1 MMAREITSFVY
12 VTFIA
17 AAPEAV
23 FDAIVNPEIARRY
36 WAHENVSDWTPG
48 SRWEHVRADESRGV
62 ALAGEVIECSPPSRL
77 VISWANA
84 SEFDDKAKHS
94 RVTFDVVPY
103 EGMTKLIVAHDELE
117 VGSRMLEGI
126 SKGWPIVLS
135 SLKSYLETGKPL
147 DVFAKA
153 KAASAPSD
161 AAA

>member
-1 MMAREITSFVY
+1 MMARETTSFLY

-17 AAPEAV
+17 ATPEAV

-36 WAHENVSDWTPG
+36 WAHENVSDWQPG
-48 SRWEHVRADESRGV
+48 SRWEHVRADADRNVE
-62 ALAGEVIECSPPSRL
+62 LAGEVVECTPPARL
-77 VISWANA
+77 VITWANA
-84 SEFDDKAKHS
+84 SEVADKARHS

-103 EGMTKLIVAHDELE
+103 DGMTKLIVKHDELE

-135 SLKSYLETGKPL
+135 SLKSFLETGKPL

-153 KAASAPSD
+153 KQPID

>member
-1 MMAREITSFVY
+1 MMAKETTSFLY

-23 FDAIVNPEIARRY
+23 FEAIVNPEIARRY
-36 WAHENVSDWTPG
+36 WGHENVSDWKPG
-48 SRWEHVRADESRGV
+48 SRWEHVRANESRNV
-62 ALAGEVIECSPPSRL
+62 ELAGEVIECTPPSRL

-84 SEFDDKAKHS
+84 SDLADPTKRS

-103 EGMTKLIVAHDELE
+103 EGMAKLIVSHEELE

-153 KAASAPSD
+153 KQTTAPAD